1 MNEVELYIM
10 EKRDELELLEEEG
23 SDYGEDELK
32 ELSKT
37 VQEKFGVQCELLD
50 VGGFDSPGYAV
61 SCYALIYIGT
71 DGVLG
76 GIPFEIV
83 SS

>member
-1 MNEVELYIM
+1 MNEVELYIK
-10 EKRDELELLEEEG
+10 EKRDELELLEEQG
-23 SDYGEDELK
+23 SDYSEDELK
-32 ELSKT
+32 ELSKA

-50 VGGFDSPGYAV
+50 IGGFDSPGYAV
-61 SCYALIYIGT
+61 SCYAIMYIGT

-76 GIPFEIV
+76 GVPFEII